1 MNQIFGID
9 ANALLSMLLV
19 LTGIIIGVVAL
30 SAWLYPLPFR
40 LGVRNLPRR
49 KNQTA
54 LIIGGLALSTMI
66 ITSALGIGDTID
78 YSSTANV
85 YDTLGKIDL
94 QIGATR
100 VKARPS
106 FGFSSGPAQSESEN
120 NWFDAAVAEQVAA
133 LVDGQTID
141 GAAPAVVQALP
152 ILNTRTNLSEA
163 AIEIRG
169 ISSVTGDGLTPPPGW
184 AALTPGQV
192 LVNQAAATALDAA
205 EGDTLLLIQG
215 QPTPVQV
222 AGVAPD
228 GELAGDGAAVLMPL
242 DQAQALFERPGQI
255 NAVWVSN
262 ANGNQS
268 AIERLTPAVAGLTI
282 SPIKADALEA
292 AENSA
297 AFVTTLFITFGAFS
311 IFSGVLLIFLIFT
324 VLAAERRPELGI
336 SRAVGQQ
343 RTDLIRQFV
352 TEGLAYNLI
361 AAAAGAALGVIAAL
375 LLSSTLLRLLAG
387 SADLNIAPRVT
398 LRSVLI
404 GYTLGL
410 VITFFTVSLSAV
422 RISQVNI
429 IAAIR
434 DLNLPTLPRQSQ
446 WTLFL
451 HPFRVWRSALRQA
464 GQRRFSPA
472 LKLFLL
478 AGPRAIYDFWMGL
491 LARGPL
497 LLTLGFLLA
506 WAGVNVVGQAGV
518 YGMGVAFFIVG
529 MGQLAAWLGAPTRL
543 AYSLTGLALILYWAL
558 PTRSVG
564 KLAELETNAGDFF
577 ISGMFLVGGAI
588 VLFLYNAELL
598 LNLFARVLGRAGRL
612 LPITRIAIAYPMA
625 AKGRTATTLAMFS
638 LVTFTL
644 VGTATIT
651 NTFGNFLDT
660 ESGSGG
666 YEVLAQ
672 SNPFNPI
679 SPGAFAAQ
687 IAELTAG
694 GEMAEP
700 TALAAAVF
708 APVQAQSATMSR
720 PANYVI
726 NGVDDAFFV
735 THRLEL
741 AGAARGFASAEAVW
755 AAVQADPTLVVIDNF
770 SVDRTGDPTYQR
782 DEEAFIVA
790 SIRAGDA
797 TFEPTPI
804 TLIGSDGAPR
814 QFTVIGVLG
823 TAPSFYGALMNAQ
836 AAAGLGHMSPNR
848 YFLRLPAGA
857 DARAAANAIESAF
870 GRSGLQ
876 TTLLKEQLADSRRS
890 VTSIFYLI
898 QGFVGLGLLIG
909 ISALG
914 VITIR
919 SVVERRQHIGVLRAI
934 GFQREM
940 VQAVF
945 MIENLFVGGLASIIG
960 YALALAFSYNLY
972 LQVAADQGL
981 PFAPPWPI
989 LIGIGVGIFA
999 AALATAWLH
1008 SRRSARVV
1016 IAEAL
1021 RYQG

>member
-1 MNQIFGID
+1 
-9 ANALLSMLLV
+9 
-19 LTGIIIGVVAL
+19 
-30 SAWLYPLPFR
+30 
-40 LGVRNLPRR
+40 
-49 KNQTA
+49 
-54 LIIGGLALSTMI
+54 
-66 ITSALGIGDTID
+66 
-78 YSSTANV
+78 
-85 YDTLGKIDL
+85 
-94 QIGATR
+94 
-100 VKARPS
+100 
-106 FGFSSGPAQSESEN
+106 
-120 NWFDAAVAEQVAA
+120 
-133 LVDGQTID
+133 
-141 GAAPAVVQALP
+141 
-152 ILNTRTNLSEA
+152 
-163 AIEIRG
+163 
-169 ISSVTGDGLTPPPGW
+169 
-184 AALTPGQV
+184 
-192 LVNQAAATALDAA
+192 
-205 EGDTLLLIQG
+205 
-215 QPTPVQV
+215 
-222 AGVAPD
+222 
-228 GELAGDGAAVLMPL
+228 
-242 DQAQALFERPGQI
+242 
-255 NAVWVSN
+255 
-262 ANGNQS
+262 
-268 AIERLTPAVAGLTI
+268 
-282 SPIKADALEA
+282 
-292 AENSA
+292 
-297 AFVTTLFITFGAFS
+297 
-311 IFSGVLLIFLIFT
+311 
-324 VLAAERRPELGI
+324 
-336 SRAVGQQ
+336 
-343 RTDLIRQFV
+343 
-352 TEGLAYNLI
+352 
-361 AAAAGAALGVIAAL
+361 
-375 LLSSTLLRLLAG
+375 
-387 SADLNIAPRVT
+387 
-398 LRSVLI
+398 
-404 GYTLGL
+404 
-410 VITFFTVSLSAV
+410 
-422 RISQVNI
+422 
-429 IAAIR
+429 
-434 DLNLPTLPRQSQ
+434 
-446 WTLFL
+446 
-451 HPFRVWRSALRQA
+451 
-464 GQRRFSPA
+464 
-472 LKLFLL
+472 
-478 AGPRAIYDFWMGL
+478 
-491 LARGPL
+491 
-497 LLTLGFLLA
+497 
-506 WAGVNVVGQAGV
+506 
-518 YGMGVAFFIVG
+518 
-529 MGQLAAWLGAPTRL
+529 
-543 AYSLTGLALILYWAL
+543 
-558 PTRSVG
+558 
-564 KLAELETNAGDFF
+564 
-577 ISGMFLVGGAI
+577 VGGAI